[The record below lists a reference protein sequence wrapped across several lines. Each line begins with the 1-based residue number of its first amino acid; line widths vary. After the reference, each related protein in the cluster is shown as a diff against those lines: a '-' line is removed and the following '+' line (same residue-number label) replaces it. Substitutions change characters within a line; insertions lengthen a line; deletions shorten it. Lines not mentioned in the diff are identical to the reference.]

1 MCGLF
6 GMIDYKG
13 VLNCWEK
20 KRLIQTLANASE
32 IRGKD
37 ATGIT
42 FLLREQIQIY
52 KRALPA
58 HKLHISLPLDVTMV
72 MGHTR
77 LATQGAFLENQNNH
91 PFYGR
96 CNQEE
101 FALAHNG
108 ILYNDRELRIRE
120 NLPATDIET
129 DSYIAVQLLEK
140 EGAINT
146 DTLAH
151 MAEKVKGS
159 FTFTIINRQ
168 GLFIIKG
175 NSPFYLLHFKKG
187 FYLYASTKEIME
199 YVLKKLKLKKWEYR
213 QIPINSGE
221 IVHLHRNGQIG
232 LGKFVDTSSF
242 DNWNWNPKKNYYLDY
257 KGVLCK
263 GKNNYGITQE
273 ELEQFMFQYDLDEN
287 DIEEL
292 FCDPKQVQEIIDELN
307 LWR

>member
-20 KRLIQTLANASE
+20 KRIIQTLENASE

-37 ATGIT
+37 ATGIA

-58 HKLHISLPLDVTMV
+58 HKLHISLPLDVTIV

-77 LATQGAFLENQNNH
+77 LATQGSFLENQNNH

-96 CNQEE
+96 YSQGE

-108 ILYNDRELRIRE
+108 ILYNDRELRIKE
-120 NLPATDIET
+120 NLPNTDIKT

-140 EGAINT
+140 EGTINT

-159 FTFTIINRQ
+159 FTFTVLNRQ

-187 FYLYASTKEIME
+187 FYLYASTEEIME
-199 YVLKKLKLKKWEYR
+199 YVLKKLKLKRLER
-213 QIPINSGE
+213 EEISINSGE
-221 IVHLHRNGQIG
+221 IIHLHRNGQVG
-232 LGKFVDTSSF
+232 LGKFVDSGFF
-242 DNWNWNPKKNYYLDY
+242 DNRNPKRFSYLNYYTDLCQGENDY
-257 KGVLCK
+257 K
-263 GKNNYGITQE
+263 ITKE
-273 ELEQFMFQYDLDEN
+273 ELEQLMFQYDLDEN
-287 DIEEL
+287 DIQQL
-292 FCDPKQVQEIIDELN
+292 FCDPKQVQEVIDELN

>member
-20 KRLIQTLANASE
+20 KRIIQTLANASE

-37 ATGIT
+37 ATGIA

-58 HKLHISLPLDVTMV
+58 HKLHISLPLDVTIV

-77 LATQGAFLENQNNH
+77 LATQGSFLENQNNH

-96 CNQEE
+96 YSQGE

-108 ILYNDRELRIRE
+108 ILYNDRELRIKE
-120 NLPATDIET
+120 NLPDTDIKT

-140 EGAINT
+140 EGTINT

-159 FTFTIINRQ
+159 FTFTVLNRQ

-187 FYLYASTKEIME
+187 FYLYASTEEIME
-199 YVLKKLKLKKWEYR
+199 YVLKKLKLKRLER
-213 QIPINSGE
+213 EEISINSGE
-221 IVHLHRNGQIG
+221 IIHLHRNGQVG
-232 LGKFVDTSSF
+232 LGKFVDSVFF
-242 DNWNWNPKKNYYLDY
+242 DNRNPKRFSYLNYYTDLCQGENDY
-257 KGVLCK
+257 K
-263 GKNNYGITQE
+263 ITKE
-273 ELEQFMFQYDLDEN
+273 ELEQLMFQYDLDEN
-287 DIEEL
+287 DIQQL
-292 FCDPKQVQEIIDELN
+292 FCDPKQVQEVIDELN